1 MTTRIEV
8 DEPRCVASGLCVMVA
23 PDVFD
28 QREDDGI
35 AIVLTE
41 EPADASLAGV
51 RQAVTLCPAAAL
63 RLVTV

>member
-1 MTTRIEV
+1 MTARIEL

-28 QREDDGI
+28 QRNDDGI
-35 AIVLTE
+35 AIVLSE
-41 EPADASLAGV
+41 EPADETLAGV
-51 RQAVTLCPAAAL
+51 REAVTLCPAAAL